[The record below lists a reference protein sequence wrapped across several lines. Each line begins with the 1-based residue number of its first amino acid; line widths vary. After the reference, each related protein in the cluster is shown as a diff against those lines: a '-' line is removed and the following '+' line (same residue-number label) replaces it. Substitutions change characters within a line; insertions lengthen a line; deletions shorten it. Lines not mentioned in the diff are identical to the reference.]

1 MSSEVDAG
9 GLVAGAVILPVA
21 VAFGAGWLAW
31 QGGKLLIEA
40 GQAVNR
46 EVEETKRIIAE
57 RALQR
62 KKLAYATREHLVDMC
77 NGILKELDEIM
88 PTVDVSDYEAIERLK
103 RELITIIN
111 LDIPEDVSRLEGTNL
126 LGFSKVEEIVSKQKI
141 IKDISLSH
149 SNESGYK
156 KYAVVDLMADFKIAL
171 MAATINET
179 VGTNINA
186 ADPIV
191 IERAKLND
199 KFVAIVSK
207 IMLSLEHVEK
217 LTEEYGLS
225 EASSK
230 WLHSCFN
237 GIDSSIAMLSQ
248 PTTSND
254 DLKKGIKRL
263 EGMMEQYEMMIPS
276 IDKACVEIQALYKVY
291 VEASNALGEKIE
303 KKKTFK
309 NSNDLETRLKELKER
324 SKRAEQCAE
333 IYKKLGKNAYICYAW
348 DQELSALGYVVHSR
362 KEIMEKANVKPQHAQ
377 IGEVKMPYYKWSES
391 EMTQL
396 YSITEKCDLQV
407 IVHEDGT
414 VSMKTIAN
422 GSKENAVEAT
432 QSSHCSKLKRLHE
445 NLRKNWFLIY
455 DYEERESAEKVMSFG
470 KWFSAEDNEWRE
482 LPQVQTGE
490 RLVGERERE
499 KETVRKFQSS

>member
-9 GLVAGAVILPVA
+9 GLVAGAVVLPVA

-46 EVEETKRIIAE
+46 EVEEKKRVIAE

-77 NGILKELDEIM
+77 NGIMNELDAVM
-88 PTVDVSDYEAIERLK
+88 PSVDVSDYEAIERLK
-103 RELITIIN
+103 RELIAIIN
-111 LDIPEDVSRLEGTNL
+111 LDVPEDVGRLEGANL
-126 LGFSKVEEIVSKQKI
+126 LGFSKVEAIVNKQKL

-156 KYAVVDLMADFKIAL
+156 KYAVADLMADFKIAL
-171 MAATINET
+171 MATTISET
-179 VGTNINA
+179 VGTNVNA

-191 IERAKLND
+191 LERAKLNAR
-199 KFVAIVSK
+199 FMTVVSK
-207 IMLSLEHVEK
+207 IMLSLEHVGE

-237 GIDSSIAMLSQ
+237 GIDSAITFLSQ
-248 PTTSND
+248 PTTSNE

-276 IDKACVEIQALYKVY
+276 IDKACVEIHALYKVY

-303 KKKTFK
+303 KKRTF
-309 NSNDLETRLKELKER
+309 
-324 SKRAEQCAE
+324 
-333 IYKKLGKNAYICYAW
+333 
-348 DQELSALGYVVHSR
+348 
-362 KEIMEKANVKPQHAQ
+362 
-377 IGEVKMPYYKWSES
+377 
-391 EMTQL
+391 
-396 YSITEKCDLQV
+396 
-407 IVHEDGT
+407 
-414 VSMKTIAN
+414 
-422 GSKENAVEAT
+422 
-432 QSSHCSKLKRLHE
+432 
-445 NLRKNWFLIY
+445 
-455 DYEERESAEKVMSFG
+455 
-470 KWFSAEDNEWRE
+470 
-482 LPQVQTGE
+482 
-490 RLVGERERE
+490 
-499 KETVRKFQSS
+499 

>member
-21 VAFGAGWLAW
+21 AAFGAGWLAW
-31 QGGKLLIEA
+31 QGGKLLVEA

-46 EVEETKRIIAE
+46 EVEEKKRIIAE

-62 KKLAYATREHLVDMC
+62 KRLAYATREHLVDMC
-77 NGILKELDEIM
+77 NGILSELDVVRSS
-88 PTVDVSDYEAIERLK
+88 VDVSDFEAIERLK
-103 RELITIIN
+103 SELIAIIN
-111 LDIPEDVSRLEGTNL
+111 LDIPDDVSRLEGANL
-126 LGFSKVEEIVSKQKI
+126 LGFSKVEAIVNKRKMIQKI
-141 IKDISLSH
+141 SLGQ
-149 SNESGYK
+149 SNDSGYK
-156 KYAVVDLMADFKIAL
+156 KYAVADLMADFKIAL
-171 MAATINET
+171 MAATISET

-191 IERAKLND
+191 LERAKLND
-199 KFVAIVSK
+199 RFMTVVSK
-207 IMLSLEHVEK
+207 IMLSLEHVGE

-225 EASSK
+225 EASNK

-237 GIDSSIAMLSQ
+237 GIDTTIASLSR
-248 PTTSND
+248 PITSNE

-263 EGMMEQYEMMIPS
+263 EGMVEQYEMMIPS
-276 IDKACVEIQALYKVY
+276 IDKACVEIQTLYKVY
-291 VEASNALGEKIE
+291 VEASKALGEKIE
-303 KKKTFK
+303 KKRTFK
-309 NSNDLETRLKELKER
+309 SSKDLETRLRELKER

-333 IYKKLGKNAYICYAW
+333 VYKKLGKNAYICYAW
-348 DQELSALGYVVHSR
+348 DQELSALGYAVHSR
-362 KEIMEKANVKPQHAQ
+362 KEIMERANVKPQHAQ
-377 IGEVKMPYYKWSES
+377 VGDVKMPYYKWSDS

-396 YSITEKCDLQV
+396 YSVTEKCDLQV

-422 GSKENAVEAT
+422 GNKENAAEAT
-432 QSSHCSKLKRLHE
+432 QNSHCSKLKRLHE

-455 DYEERESAEKVMSFG
+455 DYEEKEAAEKIVSFG
-470 KWFSAEDNEWRE
+470 EWFSAEENGWRE
-482 LPQVQTGE
+482 LPQVQSGE

-499 KETVRKFQSS
+499 RETVRKYQSS